1 MSRLD
6 LIPDAAP
13 ADEVGADWLAVA
25 TEVADVLGRDVLE
38 RDRRNALPVTEIEL
52 LRDRRLLTIS
62 IPQEFGGE
70 GLPWSAV
77 LDVVRIIGRVD
88 PSIAH
93 ILGYHYV
100 WLRFI
105 ESFETPQA
113 LRALGDTVTHRWLWA
128 SPGNNRATGYP
139 ALIDESDQHRVTGDS
154 GFATG
159 APVADQLF
167 ALTLAGDE
175 KALVIVQVDPHD
187 PAVSFDGE
195 WDVLGQRLTASQSI
209 AFADLVLGDESV
221 LRRFGSVADEQDP
234 RQSVQVLHFQHLFG
248 LLQLAIAEGALLA
261 AVEYTRQ
268 HTRPALHSSVERG
281 RDEPAIL
288 DSYGRL
294 VADVQALSALVE
306 RGARELSWLVDQ
318 KDAVTAEQRAHV
330 AEIIASA
337 RIVSTE
343 VGLEVTTAIFDL
355 TGARSTAT
363 RFGLDRFWRNLRTL
377 SLHDPV
383 AYKRDEVG
391 RFFVNGERPRP
402 SGIR

>member
-6 LIPDAAP
+6 LIPDAGAADP
-13 ADEVGADWLAVA
+13 AAAAWLGVA
-25 TEVADVLGRDVLE
+25 TEVADILRVDVLE
-38 RDRRNALPVTEIEL
+38 RDRANALPTAEIEL
-52 LRDRRLLTIS
+52 LRERGLLTIS
-62 IPQEFGGE
+62 IPQTFGGE
-70 GLPWSAV
+70 GVAWTTV
-77 LDVVRIIGRVD
+77 LDVVRVVGRVD
-88 PSIAH
+88 ASIAH

-113 LRALGDTVTHRWLWA
+113 ARSLQDTVTERWLWA

-139 ALIDESDQHRVTGDS
+139 ALVKERDQNRVTGDS

-159 APVADQLF
+159 APVADRLF

-175 KALVIVQVDPHD
+175 KALVIVQADPRD

-195 WDVLGQRLTASQSI
+195 WDVLGQRLSASQSI
-209 AFADLVLGDESV
+209 SFADLVLGDEGV
-221 LRRFGSVADEQDP
+221 LRRYGPVTEEQEP

-248 LLQLAIAEGALLA
+248 LLQLAIAEGALLT
-261 AVEYTRQ
+261 AVEYTRE

-281 RDEPAIL
+281 RDEPSIL
-288 DSYGRL
+288 DGYGRL
-294 VADVQALSALVE
+294 VARVQALAALVD
-306 RGARELSWLVDQ
+306 RGARQLSWLYDQ
-318 KDAVTAEQRAHV
+318 KDAVTAEQRAAV

-337 RIVSTE
+337 RIVATE
-343 VGLEVTTAIFDL
+343 VGLDVTSAIFDL

-363 RFGLDRFWRNLRTL
+363 RFGLDLFWRNLRTI
-377 SLHDPV
+377 SLHDSV

-391 RFFVNGERPRP
+391 RYFVNGERPKP